1 MPRPIWSG
9 AISFGLV
16 TVPVK
21 LYPAVRQ
28 KDVSFHQIDE
38 SSGSRIK
45 YKRVS
50 EKTGREVPYERIAK
64 GYEIEDGEYVVIDPK
79 ELEKFTPEATKRVDI
94 TDFVDLDEIDPIY
107 YQHAYFLAPDKGGD
121 KAYTLLLKA
130 MEDSGKVA
138 IGHVVI
144 RTKEYL
150 AAIRPYGG
158 KALALETMLFPD
170 EIVDVSDVPAIPGR
184 AAKVTPQEMK
194 MAKQLIESLSS
205 EFDPDKYED
214 TYRKQVLDFIKKK
227 AKGKTIE
234 IEHREDER
242 PAVADLME
250 ALRASVEGSRGKRK
264 TAAKTSRRRTSQ
276 RRTTQRRK
284 SA

>member
-21 LYPAVRQ
+21 LYPAVQ
-28 KDVSFHQIDE
+28 PKGVSFHQVDE
-38 SSGSRIK
+38 ASGSRIK

-50 EKTGREVPYERIAK
+50 EKTGRDVPYERIKK
-64 GYEIEDGEYVVIDPK
+64 GYEVDDGSYVVIDPK
-79 ELEKFTPEATKRVDI
+79 ELEKFAPEATRRIDI

-107 YQHAYFLAPDKGGD
+107 YEHTYFLAPDKGGD
-121 KAYTLLLKA
+121 KAYSLLLKA
-130 MEDSGKVA
+130 MEDGNKVG
-138 IGHVVI
+138 IGRVVI

-150 AAIRPYGG
+150 AAIRPYG
-158 KALALETMLFPD
+158 KKMLALETMLFPD
-170 EIVDVSDVPAIPGR
+170 EVVDVEDVPGLPER
-184 AAKVTPQEMK
+184 ARVGDKELK
-194 MAKQLIESLSS
+194 MARQLIDSLAD

-214 TYRKQVLDFIKKK
+214 TYRKHVLDFIKKK

-234 IEHREDER
+234 IEHREEEK
-242 PAVADLME
+242 PAVADLMD
-250 ALRASVEGSRGKRK
+250 ALRKSVEGSSKSGRKR
-264 TAAKTSRRRTSQ
+264 ASGSRNGRRRVSTH
-276 RRTTQRRK
+276 RR